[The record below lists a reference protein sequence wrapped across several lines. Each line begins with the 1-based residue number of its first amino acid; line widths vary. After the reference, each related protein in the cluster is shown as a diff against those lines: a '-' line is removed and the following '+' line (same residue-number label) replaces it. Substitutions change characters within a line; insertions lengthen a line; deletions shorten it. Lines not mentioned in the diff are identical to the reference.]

1 MWSNNGDRND
11 GCMDI
16 ATKTPFNVDISPFDD
31 KKASSMSLISR
42 QSNDRK
48 RKNIA
53 KESGK
58 CALDDDTIKRTARR
72 FSIYQEKTS
81 FGIKLSES
89 KSLETSN
96 DKESSATKF
105 VFEQTREIHSLSGTS
120 KEEYKVRVTVVGSK
134 EVYSEAFLGSLLGGP
149 ARSLLGGLL

>member
-1 MWSNNGDRND
+1 MNE
-11 GCMDI
+11 
-16 ATKTPFNVDISPFDD
+16 
-31 KKASSMSLISR
+31 
-42 QSNDRK
+42 RK
-48 RKNIA
+48 IIA